1 MSEFD
6 EQNIYNRYL
15 EEGIN
20 NFSTKELLNLIDILY
35 GLEKY
40 HEIID
45 VAEYTISLIN
55 MGISNNFIDEELDEW
70 YNEMPEEEEFGSGI
84 EMYEDYVEEEQAQE
98 EVEDIEDGDE
108 ERNDD
113 KIDSLREYL
122 LKLIVECALRKGDYD
137 KVYTTINHILDTT
150 DIREAD
156 LYNDISLIG
165 MTVGDHLFA
174 IKYLKKILNDS
185 IHRVAAVNNLAIC
198 YESMGEVEKAF
209 KLLQE
214 HLDEDPYDNI
224 TWINLGNLYA
234 RSNDLDEAIKAFDI
248 AFAID
253 DTNLACLK
261 NIARVYKVKGNL
273 NKAIKYLDDA
283 EKLDPNDYEVL
294 IIKAECYLLMNKPK
308 KAINLFKTVL
318 VEFPDRAEIYHSL
331 AVAYILD
338 SQTEKGYRAAVKSW
352 ELDPNN
358 HFFKSFVAKILGE
371 DKGMRTQA
379 DKLYRELLRDSDD
392 PQIHM
397 IVAQYYLNANNPNK
411 ALQIA
416 LKVDEKHTDVR
427 HVHIFM
433 SRCYAILGNLD
444 EAQKEFD
451 KEPDEQAK
459 QEFYNTLNNAK
470 SN

>member
-1 MSEFD
+1 MSNFNQQD
-6 EQNIYNRYL
+6 IYQRYL
-15 EEGIN
+15 DDGIN
-20 NFSTKELLNLIDILY
+20 NFSTKELLDLTDILY
-35 GLEKY
+35 GLGKY

-45 VAEYTISLIN
+45 VAEYTISLID
-55 MGISNNFIDEELDEW
+55 MGISNNFIDDGLDEW
-70 YNEMPEEEEFGSGI
+70 YNELPEDDAEGYNIEQPEEYKEEK
-84 EMYEDYVEEEQAQE
+84 EE
-98 EVEDIEDGDE
+98 EDIEDGDE
-108 ERNDD
+108 ERSDD

-122 LKLIVECALRKGDYD
+122 MKLIIECALRVGDYD
-137 KVYTTINHILDTT
+137 KVYPTIDHILATT

-156 LYNDISLIG
+156 LYNDISLIA
-165 MTVGDHLFA
+165 MTANDYLFA

-185 IHRVAAVNNLAIC
+185 IHRVAAINNIALC
-198 YESMGEVEKAF
+198 YESMGEAEKGI
-209 KLLQE
+209 KMLQE

-224 TWINLGNLYA
+224 TWINLGNLMA

-318 VEFPDRAEIYHSL
+318 VEFPDRSEIYHSL

-338 SQTEKGYRAAVKSW
+338 DQAEKGYRAAVKSW
-352 ELDPNN
+352 ELDPEN
-358 HFFKSFVAKILGE
+358 HFYKSFVAKILGE
-371 DKGMRTQA
+371 DKGLRAQA
-379 DKLYRELLRDSDD
+379 DKLNRELLRDSKD
-392 PQIHM
+392 PNIHM

-411 ALQIA
+411 ALKIA
-416 LKVDEKHTDVR
+416 LEVEKDCPDMH
-427 HVHIFM
+427 HVNIFI
-433 SRCYAILGNLD
+433 SRCYTVLGD
-444 EAQKEFD
+444 FDAAQKAFD
-451 KEPDEQAK
+451 KEPDELAK

>member
-1 MSEFD
+1 MSNFNQQD
-6 EQNIYNRYL
+6 IYQRYL
-15 EEGIN
+15 DDGIN
-20 NFSTKELLNLIDILY
+20 NFSTKELLDLTDILY
-35 GLEKY
+35 GLGKY

-45 VAEYTISLIN
+45 VAEYTISLID
-55 MGISNNFIDEELDEW
+55 MGISNNFIDDGLDEW
-70 YNEMPEEEEFGSGI
+70 YNELPEDDAEGYNIEQPEEYKEEK
-84 EMYEDYVEEEQAQE
+84 EE
-98 EVEDIEDGDE
+98 EDIEDGEE
-108 ERNDD
+108 ERSDE

-122 LKLIVECALRKGDYD
+122 MKLIIECALRVGDYD
-137 KVYTTINHILDTT
+137 KVYPTIDHILATT

-156 LYNDISLIG
+156 LYNDISLIA
-165 MTVGDHLFA
+165 MTANDYLFA

-185 IHRVAAVNNLAIC
+185 IHRVAAINNIALC
-198 YESMGEVEKAF
+198 YESMGEAEKGI
-209 KLLQE
+209 KMLQE

-224 TWINLGNLYA
+224 TWINLGNLMA

-338 SQTEKGYRAAVKSW
+338 DQAEKGYRAAVKSW
-352 ELDPNN
+352 ELDPEN
-358 HFFKSFVAKILGE
+358 HFYKSFVAKILGE
-371 DKGMRTQA
+371 DKGLRAQA
-379 DKLYRELLRDSDD
+379 DKLNRELLRDSKD
-392 PQIHM
+392 PNIHM

-411 ALQIA
+411 ALKIA
-416 LKVDEKHTDVR
+416 LEVEKDCPDMH
-427 HVHIFM
+427 HVNIFI
-433 SRCYAILGNLD
+433 SRCYTVLGD
-444 EAQKEFD
+444 FDAAQKAFD
-451 KEPDEQAK
+451 KEPDELAK

>member
-1 MSEFD
+1 MSNFNQQD
-6 EQNIYNRYL
+6 IYQRYL
-15 EEGIN
+15 DDGIN
-20 NFSTKELLNLIDILY
+20 NFSTKELLDLTDILY
-35 GLEKY
+35 GLGKY

-45 VAEYTISLIN
+45 VAEYTISLID
-55 MGISNNFIDEELDEW
+55 MGISNNFIDDGLDEW
-70 YNEMPEEEEFGSGI
+70 YNELPEDDAEGYNIEQPEEYKEEK
-84 EMYEDYVEEEQAQE
+84 EE
-98 EVEDIEDGDE
+98 EDIEDGDE
-108 ERNDD
+108 ERSDE

-122 LKLIVECALRKGDYD
+122 MKLIIECALRVGDYD
-137 KVYTTINHILDTT
+137 KVYPTIDHILATT

-156 LYNDISLIG
+156 LYNDVSLIA
-165 MTVGDHLFA
+165 MTANDYLFA

-185 IHRVAAVNNLAIC
+185 IHRVAAINNIALC
-198 YESMGEVEKAF
+198 YESMGEAEKGI
-209 KLLQE
+209 KMLQE

-224 TWINLGNLYA
+224 TWINLGNLMA

-338 SQTEKGYRAAVKSW
+338 DQAEKGYRAAVKSW
-352 ELDPNN
+352 ELDPEN
-358 HFFKSFVAKILGE
+358 HFYKSFVAKILGE
-371 DKGMRTQA
+371 DKGLRAQA
-379 DKLYRELLRDSDD
+379 DKLNRELLRDSKD
-392 PQIHM
+392 PNIHM

-411 ALQIA
+411 ALKIA
-416 LKVDEKHTDVR
+416 LEVEKDCPDMH
-427 HVHIFM
+427 HVNIFI
-433 SRCYAILGNLD
+433 SRCYTVLGD
-444 EAQKEFD
+444 FDAAQKAFD
-451 KEPDEQAK
+451 KEPDELAK

>member
-1 MSEFD
+1 MSNFNQQD
-6 EQNIYNRYL
+6 IYQRYL
-15 EEGIN
+15 DDGIN
-20 NFSTKELLNLIDILY
+20 NFSTKELLDLTDILY
-35 GLEKY
+35 GLGKY

-45 VAEYTISLIN
+45 VAEYTISLID
-55 MGISNNFIDEELDEW
+55 MGISNNFIDDGLDEW
-70 YNEMPEEEEFGSGI
+70 YNELPEDDAEGYNIEQPEEYKEEK
-84 EMYEDYVEEEQAQE
+84 EE
-98 EVEDIEDGDE
+98 EDIEDGDE
-108 ERNDD
+108 ERSDD

-122 LKLIVECALRKGDYD
+122 MKLIIECALRVGDYD
-137 KVYTTINHILDTT
+137 KVYPTIDHILATT

-156 LYNDISLIG
+156 LYNDVALIG
-165 MTVGDHLFA
+165 MTANNYLFA

-185 IHRVAAVNNLAIC
+185 IHRVAAINNIALC
-198 YESMGEVEKAF
+198 YESMGEAEKGI
-209 KLLQE
+209 KMLQE

-224 TWINLGNLYA
+224 TWINLGNLMA

-338 SQTEKGYRAAVKSW
+338 DQAEKGYRAAVKSW
-352 ELDPNN
+352 ELDPEN
-358 HFFKSFVAKILGE
+358 HFYKSFVAKILGE
-371 DKGMRTQA
+371 DKGLRAQA
-379 DKLYRELLRDSDD
+379 DKLNRELLRDSKD
-392 PQIHM
+392 PNIHM

-411 ALQIA
+411 ALKIA
-416 LKVDEKHTDVR
+416 LEVEKECPDMH
-427 HVHIFM
+427 HVNIFI
-433 SRCYAILGNLD
+433 SRCYTVLGD
-444 EAQKEFD
+444 FDAAQKAFD
-451 KEPDEQAK
+451 KEPDELAK

>member
-1 MSEFD
+1 MSNFNQQD
-6 EQNIYNRYL
+6 IYQRYL
-15 EEGIN
+15 DDGIN
-20 NFSTKELLNLIDILY
+20 NFSTKELLDLTDILY
-35 GLEKY
+35 GLGKY

-45 VAEYTISLIN
+45 VAEYTISLID
-55 MGISNNFIDEELDEW
+55 MGISNNFIDDGLDEW
-70 YNEMPEEEEFGSGI
+70 YNELPEDDAEGYNIEQPEEYKDEKEE
-84 EMYEDYVEEEQAQE
+84 
-98 EVEDIEDGDE
+98 EDIEDGDE
-108 ERNDD
+108 ERSDD

-122 LKLIVECALRKGDYD
+122 MKLIIECALRVGDYD
-137 KVYTTINHILDTT
+137 KVYPTIDHILATT

-156 LYNDISLIG
+156 LYNDVSLIA
-165 MTVGDHLFA
+165 MTANDYLFA

-185 IHRVAAVNNLAIC
+185 IHRVAAINNIALC
-198 YESMGEVEKAF
+198 YESMGEAEKGI
-209 KLLQE
+209 KMLQE

-224 TWINLGNLYA
+224 TWINLGNLMA

-338 SQTEKGYRAAVKSW
+338 DQAEKGYRAAVKSW
-352 ELDPNN
+352 ELDPEN
-358 HFFKSFVAKILGE
+358 HFYKSFVAKILGE
-371 DKGMRTQA
+371 DKGLRAQA
-379 DKLYRELLRDSDD
+379 DKLNRELLRDSKD
-392 PQIHM
+392 PNIHM

-411 ALQIA
+411 ALKIA
-416 LKVDEKHTDVR
+416 LEVEKDCPDMH
-427 HVHIFM
+427 HVNIFI
-433 SRCYAILGNLD
+433 SRCYTVLGD
-444 EAQKEFD
+444 FDAAQKAFD
-451 KEPDEQAK
+451 KEPDELAK

>member
-1 MSEFD
+1 MSNFNQQD
-6 EQNIYNRYL
+6 IYQRYL
-15 EEGIN
+15 DDGIN
-20 NFSTKELLNLIDILY
+20 NFSTKELLDLTDILY
-35 GLEKY
+35 GLGKY

-45 VAEYTISLIN
+45 VAEYTISLID
-55 MGISNNFIDEELDEW
+55 MGISNNFIDDGLDEW
-70 YNEMPEEEEFGSGI
+70 YNELPEDDAEGYNIEQPEEYKEEK
-84 EMYEDYVEEEQAQE
+84 EE
-98 EVEDIEDGDE
+98 EDIEDGDE
-108 ERNDD
+108 ERSDD

-122 LKLIVECALRKGDYD
+122 MKLIIECALRVGDYD
-137 KVYTTINHILDTT
+137 KVYPTIDHILATT

-156 LYNDISLIG
+156 LYNDVSLIA
-165 MTVGDHLFA
+165 MTANDYLFA

-185 IHRVAAVNNLAIC
+185 IHRVAAINNIALC
-198 YESMGEVEKAF
+198 YESMGEAEKGI
-209 KLLQE
+209 KMLQE

-224 TWINLGNLYA
+224 TWINFGNLMA

-294 IIKAECYLLMNKPK
+294 IIQAECYLLMNKPK

-338 SQTEKGYRAAVKSW
+338 DQAEKGYRAAVKSW
-352 ELDPNN
+352 ELDPEN
-358 HFFKSFVAKILGE
+358 HFYKSFVAKILGE
-371 DKGMRTQA
+371 DKGLRAQA
-379 DKLYRELLRDSDD
+379 DKLNRELLRDSKD
-392 PQIHM
+392 PNIHM

-411 ALQIA
+411 ALKIA
-416 LKVDEKHTDVR
+416 LEVEKDCPDMH
-427 HVHIFM
+427 HVNIFI
-433 SRCYAILGNLD
+433 SRCYTVLGD
-444 EAQKEFD
+444 FDAAQKAFD
-451 KEPDEQAK
+451 KEPDELAK

>member
-1 MSEFD
+1 MSNFNQQD
-6 EQNIYNRYL
+6 IYQKYL
-15 EEGIN
+15 DDGIN
-20 NFSTKELLNLIDILY
+20 NFSTKELLDLTDILY
-35 GLEKY
+35 GLGKY

-45 VAEYTISLIN
+45 VAEYTISLID
-55 MGISNNFIDEELDEW
+55 MGISNNFIDEGLDEW
-70 YNEMPEEEEFGSGI
+70 YNELPEDDAEGYNIEQPEEYKDEKEE
-84 EMYEDYVEEEQAQE
+84 
-98 EVEDIEDGDE
+98 EDIEDGDE
-108 ERNDD
+108 ERSDD

-122 LKLIVECALRKGDYD
+122 MKLIIECALRVGDYD
-137 KVYTTINHILDTT
+137 KVYPTIDHILATT

-156 LYNDISLIG
+156 LYNDVSLIA
-165 MTVGDHLFA
+165 MTANDYLFA

-185 IHRVAAVNNLAIC
+185 IHRVAAINNIAIC
-198 YESMGEVEKAF
+198 YESMGEAEKGI
-209 KLLQE
+209 KMLQE

-224 TWINLGNLYA
+224 TWINLGNLMA

-338 SQTEKGYRAAVKSW
+338 DQAEKGYRAAVKSW
-352 ELDPNN
+352 ELDPEN
-358 HFFKSFVAKILGE
+358 HFYKSFVAKILGE
-371 DKGMRTQA
+371 DKGLRAQA
-379 DKLYRELLRDSDD
+379 DKLNRELLRDSKD
-392 PQIHM
+392 PNIHM

-411 ALQIA
+411 ALKIA
-416 LKVDEKHTDVR
+416 LEVEKDCPDMH
-427 HVHIFM
+427 HVNIFI
-433 SRCYAILGNLD
+433 SRCYTVLGD
-444 EAQKEFD
+444 FDAAQKAFD
-451 KEPDEQAK
+451 KEPDELAK

>member
-1 MSEFD
+1 MSNFNQQD
-6 EQNIYNRYL
+6 IYQRYL
-15 EEGIN
+15 DDGIN
-20 NFSTKELLNLIDILY
+20 NFSTKELLDLTDILY
-35 GLEKY
+35 GLGKY

-45 VAEYTISLIN
+45 VAEYTISLID
-55 MGISNNFIDEELDEW
+55 MGISNNFIDDGLDEW
-70 YNEMPEEEEFGSGI
+70 YNELPEDDAEGYNIEQPEEYKDEKEE
-84 EMYEDYVEEEQAQE
+84 
-98 EVEDIEDGDE
+98 EDIEDGDE
-108 ERNDD
+108 ERSDD

-122 LKLIVECALRKGDYD
+122 MKLIIECALRVGDYD
-137 KVYTTINHILDTT
+137 KVYPTIDHILATT

-156 LYNDISLIG
+156 LYNDVSLIA
-165 MTVGDHLFA
+165 MTANDYLFA

-185 IHRVAAVNNLAIC
+185 IHRVAAINNIALC
-198 YESMGEVEKAF
+198 YESMGEAEKGI
-209 KLLQE
+209 KMLQE

-224 TWINLGNLYA
+224 TWINLGNLMA

-261 NIARVYKVKGNL
+261 NLARVYKVKGNL

-338 SQTEKGYRAAVKSW
+338 DQAEKGYRAAVKSW
-352 ELDPNN
+352 ELDPEN
-358 HFFKSFVAKILGE
+358 HFYKSFVAKILGE
-371 DKGMRTQA
+371 DKGLRAQA
-379 DKLYRELLRDSDD
+379 DKLNRELLRDSKD
-392 PQIHM
+392 PNIHM

-411 ALQIA
+411 ALKIA
-416 LKVDEKHTDVR
+416 LEVEKDCPDMH
-427 HVHIFM
+427 HVNIFI
-433 SRCYAILGNLD
+433 SRCYTVLGD
-444 EAQKEFD
+444 FDAAQKAFD
-451 KEPDEQAK
+451 KEPDELAK

>member
-1 MSEFD
+1 MSNFNQQD
-6 EQNIYNRYL
+6 IYQRYL
-15 EEGIN
+15 DDGIN
-20 NFSTKELLNLIDILY
+20 NFSTKELLDLTDILY
-35 GLEKY
+35 GLGKY

-45 VAEYTISLIN
+45 VAEYTISLID
-55 MGISNNFIDEELDEW
+55 MGISNNFIDEGLDEW
-70 YNEMPEEEEFGSGI
+70 YNELPEDDAEGYNIEQPEEYKEEK
-84 EMYEDYVEEEQAQE
+84 EE
-98 EVEDIEDGDE
+98 EDIEDGDE
-108 ERNDD
+108 ERSDD

-122 LKLIVECALRKGDYD
+122 MKLIIECALRVGDYD
-137 KVYTTINHILDTT
+137 KVYPTIDHILATT

-156 LYNDISLIG
+156 LYNDVSLIA
-165 MTVGDHLFA
+165 MTANDYLFA

-185 IHRVAAVNNLAIC
+185 IHRVAAINNIALC
-198 YESMGEVEKAF
+198 YESMGEAEKGI
-209 KLLQE
+209 KMLQE

-224 TWINLGNLYA
+224 TWINLGNLMA

-338 SQTEKGYRAAVKSW
+338 DQAEKGYRAAVKSW
-352 ELDPNN
+352 ELDPEN
-358 HFFKSFVAKILGE
+358 HFYKSFVAKILGE
-371 DKGMRTQA
+371 DKGLRAQA
-379 DKLYRELLRDSDD
+379 DKLNRELLRDSKD
-392 PQIHM
+392 PNIHM

-411 ALQIA
+411 ALKIA
-416 LKVDEKHTDVR
+416 LEVEKDCPDMH
-427 HVHIFM
+427 HVNIFI
-433 SRCYAILGNLD
+433 SRCYTVLGD
-444 EAQKEFD
+444 FDAAQKAFD
-451 KEPDEQAK
+451 KEPDELAK

>member
-1 MSEFD
+1 MSNFNQQD
-6 EQNIYNRYL
+6 IYQRYL
-15 EEGIN
+15 DDGIN
-20 NFSTKELLNLIDILY
+20 NFSTKELLDLTDILY
-35 GLEKY
+35 GLGKY

-45 VAEYTISLIN
+45 VAEYTISLID
-55 MGISNNFIDEELDEW
+55 MGISNNFIDDGLDEW
-70 YNEMPEEEEFGSGI
+70 YNELPEDDAEGYNIEQPEEYKEEK
-84 EMYEDYVEEEQAQE
+84 EE
-98 EVEDIEDGDE
+98 EDIEDGDE
-108 ERNDD
+108 ERSDD

-122 LKLIVECALRKGDYD
+122 MKLIIECALRVGDYD
-137 KVYTTINHILDTT
+137 KVYPTIDHILATT

-156 LYNDISLIG
+156 LYNDVALIG
-165 MTVGDHLFA
+165 MTANDYLFA

-185 IHRVAAVNNLAIC
+185 IHRVAAINNIALC
-198 YESMGEVEKAF
+198 YESMGEAEKGI
-209 KLLQE
+209 KMLQE

-224 TWINLGNLYA
+224 TWINLGNLMA

-338 SQTEKGYRAAVKSW
+338 DQAEKGYRAAVKSW
-352 ELDPNN
+352 ELDPEN
-358 HFFKSFVAKILGE
+358 HFYKSFVAKILGE
-371 DKGMRTQA
+371 DKGLRAQA
-379 DKLYRELLRDSDD
+379 DKLNRELLRDSKD
-392 PQIHM
+392 PNIHM

-411 ALQIA
+411 ALKIA
-416 LKVDEKHTDVR
+416 LEVEKECPDMH
-427 HVHIFM
+427 HVNIFI
-433 SRCYAILGNLD
+433 SRCYTVLGD
-444 EAQKEFD
+444 FDAAQKAFD
-451 KEPDEQAK
+451 KEPDELAK

>member
-1 MSEFD
+1 MSNFNQQD
-6 EQNIYNRYL
+6 IYQRYL
-15 EEGIN
+15 DDGIN
-20 NFSTKELLNLIDILY
+20 NFSTKELLDLTDILY
-35 GLEKY
+35 GLGKY

-45 VAEYTISLIN
+45 VAEYTISLID
-55 MGISNNFIDEELDEW
+55 MGISNNFIDDGLDEW
-70 YNEMPEEEEFGSGI
+70 YNELPEDDAEGYNIEQPEEYKEEK
-84 EMYEDYVEEEQAQE
+84 EE
-98 EVEDIEDGDE
+98 EDIEDGDE
-108 ERNDD
+108 ERSDD

-122 LKLIVECALRKGDYD
+122 MKLIIECALRVGDYD
-137 KVYTTINHILDTT
+137 KVYPTIDHILATT

-156 LYNDISLIG
+156 LYNDVSLIA
-165 MTVGDHLFA
+165 MTANDYLFA

-185 IHRVAAVNNLAIC
+185 IHRVAAINNIALC
-198 YESMGEVEKAF
+198 YESMGEAEKGI
-209 KLLQE
+209 KMLQE

-224 TWINLGNLYA
+224 TWINLGNLMA

-338 SQTEKGYRAAVKSW
+338 DQAEKGYRAAVKSW
-352 ELDPNN
+352 ELDPEN
-358 HFFKSFVAKILGE
+358 HFYKSFVAKILGE
-371 DKGMRTQA
+371 DKGLRAQA
-379 DKLYRELLRDSDD
+379 DKLNRELLRDSKD
-392 PQIHM
+392 PNIHM

-411 ALQIA
+411 ALKIA
-416 LKVDEKHTDVR
+416 LEVEKDCPDMH
-427 HVHIFM
+427 HVNIFI
-433 SRCYAILGNLD
+433 SRCYTVLGD
-444 EAQKEFD
+444 FDAAQKAFD
-451 KEPDEQAK
+451 KEPDELAK

>member
-1 MSEFD
+1 MSNFNQQD
-6 EQNIYNRYL
+6 IYQRYL
-15 EEGIN
+15 DDGIN
-20 NFSTKELLNLIDILY
+20 NFSTKELLDLTDILY
-35 GLEKY
+35 GLGKY

-45 VAEYTISLIN
+45 VAEYTISLID
-55 MGISNNFIDEELDEW
+55 MGISNNFIDDGLDEW
-70 YNEMPEEEEFGSGI
+70 YNELPEDDAEGYNIEQSEE
-84 EMYEDYVEEEQAQE
+84 YKEEKE
-98 EVEDIEDGDE
+98 EEDIEDGDE
-108 ERNDD
+108 ERSDD

-122 LKLIVECALRKGDYD
+122 MKLIIECALRVGDYD
-137 KVYTTINHILDTT
+137 KVYPTIDHILATT

-156 LYNDISLIG
+156 LYNDVALIG
-165 MTVGDHLFA
+165 MTANDYLFA

-185 IHRVAAVNNLAIC
+185 IHRVAAINNIALC
-198 YESMGEVEKAF
+198 YESMGEAEKGI
-209 KLLQE
+209 KMLQE

-224 TWINLGNLYA
+224 TWINLGNLMA

-331 AVAYILD
+331 AMAYILD
-338 SQTEKGYRAAVKSW
+338 DQAEKGYRAAVKSW
-352 ELDPNN
+352 ELDPEN
-358 HFFKSFVAKILGE
+358 HFYKSFVAKILGE
-371 DKGMRTQA
+371 DKGLRAQA
-379 DKLYRELLRDSDD
+379 DKLNRELLRDSKD
-392 PQIHM
+392 PNIHM

-411 ALQIA
+411 ALKIA
-416 LKVDEKHTDVR
+416 LEVEKECPDMH
-427 HVHIFM
+427 HVNIFI
-433 SRCYAILGNLD
+433 SRCYTVLGD
-444 EAQKEFD
+444 FDAAQKAFD
-451 KEPDEQAK
+451 KEPDELAK

>member
-1 MSEFD
+1 MSNFNQQD
-6 EQNIYNRYL
+6 IYQRYL
-15 EEGIN
+15 DDGIN
-20 NFSTKELLNLIDILY
+20 NFSTKELLDLTDILY
-35 GLEKY
+35 GLGKY

-45 VAEYTISLIN
+45 VAEYTISLID
-55 MGISNNFIDEELDEW
+55 MGISNNFIDDGLDEW
-70 YNEMPEEEEFGSGI
+70 YNELPEDDAEGYNIEQPEEYKEEK
-84 EMYEDYVEEEQAQE
+84 EE
-98 EVEDIEDGDE
+98 EDIEDGDE
-108 ERNDD
+108 ERSDD

-122 LKLIVECALRKGDYD
+122 MKLIIECALRVGDYD
-137 KVYTTINHILDTT
+137 KVYPTIDHILATT

-156 LYNDISLIG
+156 LYNDVSLIA
-165 MTVGDHLFA
+165 MTAGDHSFA
-174 IKYLKKILNDS
+174 IKCLKKILNDS
-185 IHRVAAVNNLAIC
+185 IHRVAAINNIALC
-198 YESMGEVEKAF
+198 YESMGEVEKGI

-224 TWINLGNLYA
+224 TWINFGNLMA
-234 RSNDLDEAIKAFDI
+234 RSNDFDEAIKAFDI

-261 NIARVYKVKGNL
+261 NLARVYKVKGNL

-338 SQTEKGYRAAVKSW
+338 DQAEKGYRAAVKSW
-352 ELDPNN
+352 ELDPEN
-358 HFFKSFVAKILGE
+358 HFYKSFVAKILGE
-371 DKGMRTQA
+371 DKGLRAQA
-379 DKLYRELLRDSDD
+379 DKLNRELLRDSKD
-392 PQIHM
+392 PNIHM

-411 ALQIA
+411 ALKIA
-416 LKVDEKHTDVR
+416 LEVEKDCPDMH
-427 HVHIFM
+427 HVNIFI
-433 SRCYAILGNLD
+433 SRCYTVLGD
-444 EAQKEFD
+444 FDAAQKAFD
-451 KEPDEQAK
+451 KEPDELAK

>member
-1 MSEFD
+1 MSNFNQQD
-6 EQNIYNRYL
+6 IYQRYL
-15 EEGIN
+15 DDGIN
-20 NFSTKELLNLIDILY
+20 NFSTKELLDLTDILY
-35 GLEKY
+35 GLGKY

-45 VAEYTISLIN
+45 VAEYTISLID
-55 MGISNNFIDEELDEW
+55 MGISNNFIDDGLDEW
-70 YNEMPEEEEFGSGI
+70 YNELPEDDAEGYNIEQPEEYKEEK
-84 EMYEDYVEEEQAQE
+84 EE
-98 EVEDIEDGDE
+98 EDIEDGDE
-108 ERNDD
+108 ERSDD

-122 LKLIVECALRKGDYD
+122 MKLIIECALRVGDYD
-137 KVYTTINHILDTT
+137 KVYPTIDHILATT

-156 LYNDISLIG
+156 LYNDVALIG
-165 MTVGDHLFA
+165 MTANDYLFA

-185 IHRVAAVNNLAIC
+185 IHRVAAINNIALC
-198 YESMGEVEKAF
+198 YESMGEAEKGI
-209 KLLQE
+209 KMLQE

-224 TWINLGNLYA
+224 TWINFGNLMA

-338 SQTEKGYRAAVKSW
+338 DQAEKGYRAAVKSW
-352 ELDPNN
+352 ELDPEN
-358 HFFKSFVAKILGE
+358 HFYKSFVAKILGE
-371 DKGMRTQA
+371 DKGLRAQA
-379 DKLYRELLRDSDD
+379 DKLNRELLRDSKD
-392 PQIHM
+392 PNIHM

-411 ALQIA
+411 ALKIA
-416 LKVDEKHTDVR
+416 LEVEKDCPDMH
-427 HVHIFM
+427 HVNIFI
-433 SRCYAILGNLD
+433 SRCYTVLGD
-444 EAQKEFD
+444 FDAAQKAFD
-451 KEPDEQAK
+451 KEPDELAK

>member
-1 MSEFD
+1 MSNFNQQD
-6 EQNIYNRYL
+6 IYQRYL
-15 EEGIN
+15 DDGIN
-20 NFSTKELLNLIDILY
+20 NFSTKELLDLTDILY
-35 GLEKY
+35 GLGKY

-45 VAEYTISLIN
+45 VAEYTISLID
-55 MGISNNFIDEELDEW
+55 MGISNNFIDDGLDEW
-70 YNEMPEEEEFGSGI
+70 YNELPEDDAEGYNIEQPEEYKEEK
-84 EMYEDYVEEEQAQE
+84 EEEY
-98 EVEDIEDGDE
+98 IEDGDE
-108 ERNDD
+108 ERSDD

-122 LKLIVECALRKGDYD
+122 MKLIIECALRVGDYD
-137 KVYTTINHILDTT
+137 KVYPTIDHILATT

-156 LYNDISLIG
+156 LYNDVSLIA
-165 MTVGDHLFA
+165 MTANDYLFA

-185 IHRVAAVNNLAIC
+185 IHRVAAINNIALC
-198 YESMGEVEKAF
+198 YESMGEAEKGI
-209 KLLQE
+209 KMLQE

-224 TWINLGNLYA
+224 TWINLGNLMA

-338 SQTEKGYRAAVKSW
+338 DQAEKGYRAAVKSW
-352 ELDPNN
+352 ELDPEN
-358 HFFKSFVAKILGE
+358 HFYKSFVAKILGE
-371 DKGMRTQA
+371 DKGLRAQA
-379 DKLYRELLRDSDD
+379 DKLNRELLRDSKD
-392 PQIHM
+392 PNIHM

-411 ALQIA
+411 ALKIA
-416 LKVDEKHTDVR
+416 LEVEKDCPDMH
-427 HVHIFM
+427 HVNIFI
-433 SRCYAILGNLD
+433 SRCYTVLGD
-444 EAQKEFD
+444 FDAAQKAFD
-451 KEPDEQAK
+451 KEPDELAK

>member
-1 MSEFD
+1 MSNFNQQD
-6 EQNIYNRYL
+6 IYQRYL
-15 EEGIN
+15 DDGIN
-20 NFSTKELLNLIDILY
+20 NFSTKELLDLTDILY
-35 GLEKY
+35 GLGKY

-45 VAEYTISLIN
+45 VAEYTISLID
-55 MGISNNFIDEELDEW
+55 MGISNNFIDDGLDEW
-70 YNEMPEEEEFGSGI
+70 YNELPEDDAEGYNIEQPEEYKEEK
-84 EMYEDYVEEEQAQE
+84 EE
-98 EVEDIEDGDE
+98 EDIEDGDE
-108 ERNDD
+108 ERSDD

-122 LKLIVECALRKGDYD
+122 MKLIIECALRVGDYD
-137 KVYTTINHILDTT
+137 KVYPTIDHILATT

-156 LYNDISLIG
+156 LYNDVALIG
-165 MTVGDHLFA
+165 MTANNYLFA

-185 IHRVAAVNNLAIC
+185 IHRVAAINNIALC
-198 YESMGEVEKAF
+198 YESMGEAEKGI
-209 KLLQE
+209 KMLQE

-224 TWINLGNLYA
+224 TWINLGNLMA

-338 SQTEKGYRAAVKSW
+338 DQAEKGYRAAVKSW
-352 ELDPNN
+352 ELDPEN
-358 HFFKSFVAKILGE
+358 HFYKSFVAKILGE
-371 DKGMRTQA
+371 DKGLRAQA
-379 DKLYRELLRDSDD
+379 DKLNRELLRDSKD
-392 PQIHM
+392 PNIHM

-411 ALQIA
+411 ALKIA
-416 LKVDEKHTDVR
+416 LEVEKDCPDMH
-427 HVHIFM
+427 HVNIFI
-433 SRCYAILGNLD
+433 SRCYTVLGD
-444 EAQKEFD
+444 FDAAQKAFD
-451 KEPDEQAK
+451 KEPDELAK

>member
-1 MSEFD
+1 MSNFNQQD
-6 EQNIYNRYL
+6 IYQRYL
-15 EEGIN
+15 DDGIN
-20 NFSTKELLNLIDILY
+20 NFSTKELLDLTDILY
-35 GLEKY
+35 GLGKY

-45 VAEYTISLIN
+45 VAEYTISLID
-55 MGISNNFIDEELDEW
+55 MGISNNFIDDGLDEW
-70 YNEMPEEEEFGSGI
+70 YNELPEDDAEGYNIEQPEEYKEEK
-84 EMYEDYVEEEQAQE
+84 EE
-98 EVEDIEDGDE
+98 EDIEDGDE
-108 ERNDD
+108 ERSDD

-122 LKLIVECALRKGDYD
+122 MKLIIECALRVGDYD
-137 KVYTTINHILDTT
+137 KVYPTIDHILATT

-156 LYNDISLIG
+156 LYNDVSLIG
-165 MTVGDHLFA
+165 MTANNYLFA

-185 IHRVAAVNNLAIC
+185 IHRVAAINNIALC
-198 YESMGEVEKAF
+198 YESMGEAEKGI
-209 KLLQE
+209 KMLQE

-224 TWINLGNLYA
+224 TWINLGNLMA

-331 AVAYILD
+331 AMAYILD
-338 SQTEKGYRAAVKSW
+338 DQAEKGYRAAVKSW
-352 ELDPNN
+352 ELDPEN
-358 HFFKSFVAKILGE
+358 HFYKSFVAKILGE
-371 DKGMRTQA
+371 DKGLRAQA
-379 DKLYRELLRDSDD
+379 DKLNRELLRDSKD
-392 PQIHM
+392 PNIHM

-411 ALQIA
+411 ALKIA
-416 LKVDEKHTDVR
+416 LEVEKECPDMH
-427 HVHIFM
+427 HVNIFI
-433 SRCYAILGNLD
+433 SRCYTVLGD
-444 EAQKEFD
+444 FDAAQKAFD
-451 KEPDEQAK
+451 KEPDELAK

>member
-1 MSEFD
+1 MSNFNQQD
-6 EQNIYNRYL
+6 IYQRYL
-15 EEGIN
+15 DDGIN
-20 NFSTKELLNLIDILY
+20 NFSTKELLDLTDILY
-35 GLEKY
+35 GLGKY

-45 VAEYTISLIN
+45 VAEYTISLID
-55 MGISNNFIDEELDEW
+55 MGISNNFIDDGLDEW
-70 YNEMPEEEEFGSGI
+70 YNELPEDDAEGYNIEQPEEYKEEK
-84 EMYEDYVEEEQAQE
+84 EE
-98 EVEDIEDGDE
+98 EDIEDGDE
-108 ERNDD
+108 ERSDD

-122 LKLIVECALRKGDYD
+122 MKLIIECALRVGDYD
-137 KVYTTINHILDTT
+137 KVYPTIDHILATT

-156 LYNDISLIG
+156 LYNDISLIA
-165 MTVGDHLFA
+165 MTANDYLFA

-185 IHRVAAVNNLAIC
+185 IHRVAAINNIALC
-198 YESMGEVEKAF
+198 YESMGEAEKGI
-209 KLLQE
+209 KMLQE

-224 TWINLGNLYA
+224 TWINLGNLMA

-338 SQTEKGYRAAVKSW
+338 DQAEKGYRAAVKSW
-352 ELDPNN
+352 ELDPEN
-358 HFFKSFVAKILGE
+358 HFYKSFVAKILGE
-371 DKGMRTQA
+371 DKGLRAQA
-379 DKLYRELLRDSDD
+379 DKLNRELLRDSKD
-392 PQIHM
+392 PNIHM

-411 ALQIA
+411 ALKIA
-416 LKVDEKHTDVR
+416 LEVEKDCPDMH
-427 HVHIFM
+427 HVNIFI
-433 SRCYAILGNLD
+433 SRCYTVLGD
-444 EAQKEFD
+444 FDAAQKAFD
-451 KEPDEQAK
+451 KEPDELAK

>member
-1 MSEFD
+1 MSNFNQQD
-6 EQNIYNRYL
+6 IYQRYL
-15 EEGIN
+15 DDGIN
-20 NFSTKELLNLIDILY
+20 NFSTKELLDLTDILY
-35 GLEKY
+35 GLGKY

-45 VAEYTISLIN
+45 VAEYTISLID
-55 MGISNNFIDEELDEW
+55 MGISNNFIDDGLDEW
-70 YNEMPEEEEFGSGI
+70 YNELPEDDAEGYNIEQPEEYKEEK
-84 EMYEDYVEEEQAQE
+84 EEE
-98 EVEDIEDGDE
+98 DSEDGDE
-108 ERNDD
+108 ERSDD

-122 LKLIVECALRKGDYD
+122 MKLIIECALRVGDYD
-137 KVYTTINHILDTT
+137 KVYPTIDHILATT

-156 LYNDISLIG
+156 LYNDISLIA
-165 MTVGDHLFA
+165 MTANDYLFA
-174 IKYLKKILNDS
+174 IKYQKKILNDS
-185 IHRVAAVNNLAIC
+185 IHRVAAINNIALC
-198 YESMGEVEKAF
+198 YESMGEAEKGI
-209 KLLQE
+209 KMLQE

-224 TWINLGNLYA
+224 TWINLGNLMA

-338 SQTEKGYRAAVKSW
+338 DQAEKGYRAAVKSW
-352 ELDPNN
+352 ELDPEN
-358 HFFKSFVAKILGE
+358 HFYKSFVAKILGE
-371 DKGMRTQA
+371 DKGLRAQA
-379 DKLYRELLRDSDD
+379 DKLNRELLRDSKD
-392 PQIHM
+392 PNIHM

-411 ALQIA
+411 ALKIA
-416 LKVDEKHTDVR
+416 LEVEKDCPDMH
-427 HVHIFM
+427 HVNIFI
-433 SRCYAILGNLD
+433 SRCYTVLGD
-444 EAQKEFD
+444 FDAAQKAFD
-451 KEPDEQAK
+451 KEPDELAK

>member
-1 MSEFD
+1 MSDFNQHNQQD
-6 EQNIYNRYL
+6 IYQRYL
-15 EEGIN
+15 EDGIN
-20 NFSTKELLNLIDILY
+20 NFSTKELLDLTDVLY
-35 GLEKY
+35 GLGKY

-45 VAEYTISLIN
+45 VAEYTVSLID
-55 MGISNNFIDEELDEW
+55 MGISNHFIDEELDEW
-70 YNEMPEEEEFGSGI
+70 YNELPEEDAADYDADFSQENKEPKDG
-84 EMYEDYVEEEQAQE
+84 EDT
-98 EVEDIEDGDE
+98 EDDED
-108 ERNDD
+108 RSDD
-113 KIDSLREYL
+113 KIESLREYL
-122 LKLIVECALRKGDYD
+122 MKLIIECALREGDYD
-137 KVYTTINHILDTT
+137 KVYPTINHILDTT
-150 DIREAD
+150 DIRKAD
-156 LYNDISLIG
+156 LYNDVALIG
-165 MTVGDHLFA
+165 MTAGDYLFA
-174 IKYLKKILNDS
+174 IKFLKKILNDS
-185 IHRVAAVNNLAIC
+185 IHRVAAINNIALC
-198 YESMGEVEKAF
+198 YESMGEADKGI

-224 TWINLGNLYA
+224 TWINLGNLMA

-338 SQTEKGYRAAVKSW
+338 NQAEKGYRAAVKSW
-352 ELDPNN
+352 ELDPEN
-358 HFFKSFVAKILGE
+358 HFYKSFVAKILGE
-371 DKGMRTQA
+371 DKGLRAQA
-379 DKLYRELLRDSDD
+379 DKLNRELLRDSKD
-392 PQIHM
+392 PNIHM

-411 ALQIA
+411 ALKIA
-416 LKVDEKHTDVR
+416 LDVEKDCPDMH
-427 HVHIFM
+427 HINIFI
-433 SRCYAILGNLD
+433 SRCYTVLGD
-444 EAQKEFD
+444 FDAAQQAFD
-451 KEPDEQAK
+451 KEPDELAK